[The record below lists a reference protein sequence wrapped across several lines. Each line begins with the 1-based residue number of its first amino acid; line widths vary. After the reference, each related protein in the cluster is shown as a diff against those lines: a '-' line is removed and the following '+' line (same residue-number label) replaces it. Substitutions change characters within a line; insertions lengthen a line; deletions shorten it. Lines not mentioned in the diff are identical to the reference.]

1 MLARMIRMENRQ
13 GQMVM
18 WAKGLTHTLA
28 AEAGHGGIV
37 DLGVCGDLGARAG
50 DVGVKT
56 DVLSRCSSRTGAR
69 SFSSCV
75 VTNVEVEDVEG
86 GGTLSGER
94 GMVGLGMGGAGF
106 TDAVCLEGPA
116 WPGLAGSTG
125 GTSVLVFVG
134 DVGLVREDGCMLFVG
149 RGGKRGVKSS
159 DGDICSCCRP
169 GVCRGP
175 GTLATLVCAEP

>member
-1 MLARMIRMENRQ
+1 MCAD
-13 GQMVM
+13 
-18 WAKGLTHTLA
+18 TLA

>member
-1 MLARMIRMENRQ
+1 VGE
-13 GQMVM
+13 
-18 WAKGLTHTLA
+18 GLDPFSSVCVDTLVS
-28 AEAGHGGIV
+28 HGSVV
-37 DLGVCGDLGARAG
+37 DLGVCAGLGARAG
-50 DVGVKT
+50 DVGAKT
-56 DVLSRCSSRTGAR
+56 DVLSRSSSRTGAR
-69 SFSSCV
+69 SLSSCV

-94 GMVGLGMGGAGF
+94 GMMGLGMGGAGF

-125 GTSVLVFVG
+125 RTSMLVFVG
-134 DVGLVREDGCMLFVG
+134 DVGFVRKDGCMLLVG

-159 DGDICSCCRP
+159 DDVCGCCRASV
-169 GVCRGP
+169 GRGA